1 MCFLSLT
8 LRHGLSYCK
17 TLQESIS
24 VLSELLGNK
33 YTESIFL
40 FTCSCCHLNMLILKD
55 ILE

>member
-40 FTCSCCHLNMLILKD
+40 FTCCHLNMLILKD